1 MRYRKSG
8 VHITELDNKP
18 DLRETLVKDL
28 KHTYGMIAI
37 TAGNLRKSKAHDSM
51 TDEGKATQGQG
62 QRPDIAT
69 LKIDIDES
77 GYIEDERVE
86 TSDDKMSIMGN
97 FSPTSLLEKNCK
109 YGLRSTSD
117 LETNGEQSE
126 SDRNNVNN
134 DMNGANMDRL
144 EIASNLPTS
153 RVLLTPPSKDDI
165 STSSSQPFTL
175 PSTHQSTKS
184 DVSDIHIEI
193 AEPYAVEALET
204 DDEREKMSPLPLD
217 SSPGRTLVKVFRK
230 KLILKLNE
238 ITNITHGLKTNT
250 FSTCSSPD
258 SRNRHNSLS
267 ADIENS
273 ISGVSSPEFE
283 LLLSDSTEN
292 QAEVAKT
299 FVQLE
304 EEIHCIRDEFETI
317 SKKIEELTSKYSTL
331 TDDQGRHII
340 DTIFERYPSMH
351 VHQTERGVHFDPM
364 SSLSENNSHES
375 NYTSDA
381 EDKSAADNDLWWD
394 FENLLD
400 TVYSEGSQSAP
411 LQHPKVKGLVVL
423 EKIEQ
428 PEMSA
433 SERKDSVFG
442 NSTTH
447 SSVEMDGTLFEDA
460 FHLRLGK
467 ENDCLN

>member
-1 MRYRKSG
+1 M
-8 VHITELDNKP
+8 T
-18 DLRETLVKDL
+18 
-28 KHTYGMIAI
+28 AI

-86 TSDDKMSIMGN
+86 TIDNKMSIMGN

-109 YGLRSTSD
+109 YGLQSTSD
-117 LETNGEQSE
+117 LESNGEQSE
-126 SDRNNVNN
+126 SDQNNVNK
-134 DMNGANMDRL
+134 DMNGENMDRL
-144 EIASNLPTS
+144 EISPNLPTS

-165 STSSSQPFTL
+165 STCSSQPFTS

-184 DVSDIHIEI
+184 GVSDIHSEI
-193 AEPYAVEALET
+193 AEPYTVDALET

-217 SSPGRTLVKVFRK
+217 RSPRRTPEKVFRK

-250 FSTCSSPD
+250 FSNCSSPD
-258 SRNRHNSLS
+258 SRSRHNSLS

-283 LLLSDSTEN
+283 LLLSESTEN

-299 FVQLE
+299 FVKLE

-331 TDDQGRHII
+331 IDDQGAHII
-340 DTIFERYPSMH
+340 DTIFERYPSMR
-351 VHQTERGVHFDPM
+351 VHQTEQGVHFDPM

-375 NYTSDA
+375 KYISDA
-381 EDKSAADNDLWWD
+381 EDKSGADNDLWWD

-411 LQHPKVKGLVVL
+411 LQHPKVKGLVVS
-423 EKIEQ
+423 EKSEQ
-428 PEMSA
+428 PEISA
-433 SERKDSVFG
+433 SERQDSVFG

>member
-1 MRYRKSG
+1 
-8 VHITELDNKP
+8 
-18 DLRETLVKDL
+18 
-28 KHTYGMIAI
+28 MIAI
-37 TAGNLRKSKAHDSM
+37 TAGNLIKSKAHDSM
-51 TDEGKATQGQG
+51 TDEGKAAQGQG

-69 LKIDIDES
+69 LKIDIHES
-77 GYIEDERVE
+77 GYVEDERVE

-97 FSPTSLLEKNCK
+97 FNPTSLQEKNCK

-144 EIASNLPTS
+144 EIAPNLPTS
-153 RVLLTPPSKDDI
+153 RVLLTPPSEDDI
-165 STSSSQPFTL
+165 STSSSQPFTS

-184 DVSDIHIEI
+184 DVSDIHSEI

-217 SSPGRTLVKVFRK
+217 RSPRTTSEKVFRK

-238 ITNITHGLKTNT
+238 ITNITHGLKSNT
-250 FSTCSSPD
+250 SCTCFSPD
-258 SRNRHNSLS
+258 SRSRHNSLS

-283 LLLSDSTEN
+283 LLPSESTEN

-299 FVQLE
+299 VEQLEEEFLQLE
-304 EEIHCIRDEFETI
+304 EEIVQLEEDFRCVGDKFETI
-317 SKKIEELTSKYSTL
+317 SKKIEETSKYPTL
-331 TDDQGRHII
+331 TDDQGVHIR
-340 DTIFERYPSMH
+340 DTIFERYPSMR
-351 VHQTERGVHFDPM
+351 VNQTERGVHFDPM
-364 SSLSENNSHES
+364 SNLSENNSHKS
-375 NYTSDA
+375 KYTSDA
-381 EDKSAADNDLWWD
+381 EDKSCADNDLSWD
-394 FENLLD
+394 FENLPD
-400 TVYSEGSQSAP
+400 MVYSEGSQSAP
-411 LQHPKVKGLVVL
+411 LQHPKVKGLVVSA
-423 EKIEQ
+423 KSQQ
-428 PEMSA
+428 PEASA
-433 SERKDSVFG
+433 SESPDSVFG

>member
-1 MRYRKSG
+1 M
-8 VHITELDNKP
+8 T
-18 DLRETLVKDL
+18 
-28 KHTYGMIAI
+28 AI

-86 TSDDKMSIMGN
+86 TIDNKMSIMGN

-109 YGLRSTSD
+109 YGLQSTSD
-117 LETNGEQSE
+117 LESNGEQSE
-126 SDRNNVNN
+126 SDQNNVNK
-134 DMNGANMDRL
+134 DMNGENMGRL
-144 EIASNLPTS
+144 EISPNLPTS
-153 RVLLTPPSKDDI
+153 RVLLTPTSKDDI
-165 STSSSQPFTL
+165 STSSSQPFTS

-184 DVSDIHIEI
+184 DVSDIHSEM
-193 AEPYAVEALET
+193 AEPYALEALET

-217 SSPGRTLVKVFRK
+217 RSPRRTPEKVFRK

-250 FSTCSSPD
+250 FSNCSSPD
-258 SRNRHNSLS
+258 SRSRHNSLS

-283 LLLSDSTEN
+283 LLLSESTEN
-292 QAEVAKT
+292 QAEVVKT
-299 FVQLE
+299 FVKLEDEFVQLE

-331 TDDQGRHII
+331 IDDQGAHII
-340 DTIFERYPSMH
+340 DTIFERYPSMR

-375 NYTSDA
+375 KYTSDA
-381 EDKSAADNDLWWD
+381 EDKSGADNDLWWD

-411 LQHPKVKGLVVL
+411 LQHPKVKGLVVS
-423 EKIEQ
+423 EKSEQ
-428 PEMSA
+428 PEISA
-433 SERKDSVFG
+433 SERQDSVFG

-467 ENDCLN
+467 EHDCLN

>member
-1 MRYRKSG
+1 M
-8 VHITELDNKP
+8 T
-18 DLRETLVKDL
+18 
-28 KHTYGMIAI
+28 AI

-144 EIASNLPTS
+144 EIAPNLPTS

-204 DDEREKMSPLPLD
+204 DDEREKISPLPLD
-217 SSPGRTLVKVFRK
+217 RSPRRTLVKVFRK

-258 SRNRHNSLS
+258 SRSRHNSLS

-283 LLLSDSTEN
+283 LLLSESTEN

-299 FVQLE
+299 FVQLEEEFLQLE

-331 TDDQGRHII
+331 MDDQGTHII
-340 DTIFERYPSMH
+340 DTIFERYPSMR

-433 SERKDSVFG
+433 SERQDSVFG

-447 SSVEMDGTLFEDA
+447 SSVEMDGTVFEDA

>member
-1 MRYRKSG
+1 
-8 VHITELDNKP
+8 
-18 DLRETLVKDL
+18 
-28 KHTYGMIAI
+28 MIAI

-69 LKIDIDES
+69 LKVDIDES
-77 GYIEDERVE
+77 GYFEDERVE

-97 FSPTSLLEKNCK
+97 FSPTSLQEKNCK

-144 EIASNLPTS
+144 VLAPNLPTS

-165 STSSSQPFTL
+165 STSSSQPFTS

-184 DVSDIHIEI
+184 DVSDIHNEI
-193 AEPYAVEALET
+193 AEPYAVDALET
-204 DDEREKMSPLPLD
+204 DDEREKMSPLPLER
-217 SSPGRTLVKVFRK
+217 SPRRTPEKVFRK

-238 ITNITHGLKTNT
+238 ITNITRGLKTNT
-250 FSTCSSPD
+250 SSTCFSPD
-258 SRNRHNSLS
+258 CRSRHNSLS

-283 LLLSDSTEN
+283 LLLSESTEN

-304 EEIHCIRDEFETI
+304 AEIHCIRDEFETI

-331 TDDQGRHII
+331 TDDQGAHVI
-340 DTIFERYPSMH
+340 DTIFERYPSIR

-364 SSLSENNSHES
+364 PSLSENNSHES
-375 NYTSDA
+375 KYTSDA
-381 EDKSAADNDLWWD
+381 EDKSGADNDLWWD

-411 LQHPKVKGLVVL
+411 LQHPKVKGLVVS
-423 EKIEQ
+423 EKSEQ
-428 PEMSA
+428 PEISA
-433 SERKDSVFG
+433 SERQDSVFG

>member
-1 MRYRKSG
+1 
-8 VHITELDNKP
+8 
-18 DLRETLVKDL
+18 
-28 KHTYGMIAI
+28 MIAI
-37 TAGNLRKSKAHDSM
+37 TAGNLIKSKAHDSM

-69 LKIDIDES
+69 LKIDIHES
-77 GYIEDERVE
+77 GYVEDERVE

-97 FSPTSLLEKNCK
+97 FSPTSLQEKNCK

-134 DMNGANMDRL
+134 DLNGANMDRL
-144 EIASNLPTS
+144 DIAPNLPTS
-153 RVLLTPPSKDDI
+153 RVLLTHPFKDDI
-165 STSSSQPFTL
+165 STSSRPFTS

-184 DVSDIHIEI
+184 IVSDIHSEI

-217 SSPGRTLVKVFRK
+217 RSPRRTPEKGFRK

-238 ITNITHGLKTNT
+238 ITNRTHGLKSNT
-250 FSTCSSPD
+250 SCTCSSPD
-258 SRNRHNSLS
+258 SRSRHNSLS
-267 ADIENS
+267 ADTENS

-283 LLLSDSTEN
+283 LLPSESTEN

-299 FVQLE
+299 VVQLE
-304 EEIHCIRDEFETI
+304 EEFLQLEEEIVQLEEEFRCVGDKFETI
-317 SKKIEELTSKYSTL
+317 SKKIEETSKYPTL
-331 TDDQGRHII
+331 MDDQGAHIR
-340 DTIFERYPSMH
+340 DTIFERYPSMR
-351 VHQTERGVHFDPM
+351 VNQTERGVHFDPM
-364 SSLSENNSHES
+364 SNLSENNSHKS
-375 NYTSDA
+375 KYTSDA
-381 EDKSAADNDLWWD
+381 EDKSCADNDLSWD
-394 FENLLD
+394 FENLPD
-400 TVYSEGSQSAP
+400 MVYSEGSQSAP
-411 LQHPKVKGLVVL
+411 LQHPKVKGLVVSEKSEQL
-423 EKIEQ
+423 EV
-428 PEMSA
+428 SA
-433 SERKDSVFG
+433 SESPDSVFG

-447 SSVEMDGTLFEDA
+447 SSVEMGGTLFEDA

>member
-1 MRYRKSG
+1 M
-8 VHITELDNKP
+8 
-18 DLRETLVKDL
+18 
-28 KHTYGMIAI
+28 
-37 TAGNLRKSKAHDSM
+37 
-51 TDEGKATQGQG
+51 
-62 QRPDIAT
+62 
-69 LKIDIDES
+69 KIDIDES

-86 TSDDKMSIMGN
+86 TIDNKMSIMEN

-109 YGLRSTSD
+109 YGLQSTSD
-117 LETNGEQSE
+117 LESNGEQSE
-126 SDRNNVNN
+126 SDQNNVNN
-134 DMNGANMDRL
+134 DMNGENMDRL
-144 EIASNLPTS
+144 EISPNLPTS

-165 STSSSQPFTL
+165 STSSHQPFTS

-184 DVSDIHIEI
+184 GMSDIHSEI
-193 AEPYAVEALET
+193 AEPYTVEALET

-217 SSPGRTLVKVFRK
+217 RSPRRTPEKVFRK

-258 SRNRHNSLS
+258 RRSRHNSLS

-283 LLLSDSTEN
+283 LLLSESTEN

-299 FVQLE
+299 FVQLEEEFVQLE

-317 SKKIEELTSKYSTL
+317 SKKIEELTRKYSTL
-331 TDDQGRHII
+331 MDDQGAHII
-340 DTIFERYPSMH
+340 DTIFERYPSMR

-375 NYTSDA
+375 KYTSDA
-381 EDKSAADNDLWWD
+381 EDKSGADNDLWWD

-400 TVYSEGSQSAP
+400 TVYCEGSQSAP
-411 LQHPKVKGLVVL
+411 LQHPKVKGLVVS
-423 EKIEQ
+423 EKSEQ
-428 PEMSA
+428 PEISA
-433 SERKDSVFG
+433 SERQDSIFG
-442 NSTTH
+442 NSTAH

>member
-1 MRYRKSG
+1 MPYRKSG
-8 VHITELDNKP
+8 VRITELDNEP
-18 DLRETLVKDL
+18 DLRETLEKDL
-28 KHTYGMIAI
+28 KHTNGMIAI

-77 GYIEDERVE
+77 GYVEDERVE

-97 FSPTSLLEKNCK
+97 FSPTSLQEKNCK
-109 YGLRSTSD
+109 YGLQSTSD

-134 DMNGANMDRL
+134 DMNRANM
-144 EIASNLPTS
+144 EIAPNLPTS

-165 STSSSQPFTL
+165 STPSSQPFTS

-184 DVSDIHIEI
+184 DVSDIHSEI

-217 SSPGRTLVKVFRK
+217 RSPRTTPEKVFRK
-230 KLILKLNE
+230 NLILKVNE
-238 ITNITHGLKTNT
+238 ITNRTHGLKTNT
-250 FSTCSSPD
+250 SSTCSSPD
-258 SRNRHNSLS
+258 SRSRHNSLS

-273 ISGVSSPEFE
+273 ISGMSSPEFE
-283 LLLSDSTEN
+283 LLLSESTEN
-292 QAEVAKT
+292 QAEVAKA

-304 EEIHCIRDEFETI
+304 EEIHCVGDEFETI

-331 TDDQGRHII
+331 TDDQGAHII

-364 SSLSENNSHES
+364 SSLSENNSHKS
-375 NYTSDA
+375 KYTSDA
-381 EDKSAADNDLWWD
+381 EDKSGADNDSSWD

-400 TVYSEGSQSAP
+400 TVYSEGSQSAL
-411 LQHPKVKGLVVL
+411 LQHPKVKGLVVS
-423 EKIEQ
+423 EKSEQ
-428 PEMSA
+428 PEISA
-433 SERKDSVFG
+433 SERQDSVFG